1 MTEALSTT
9 APLRLAAVIKTL
21 GQDNFE
27 AALDKWLAAELNYDN
42 ITVLA
47 YPPVGAP
54 ELLYRKARRTEVHA
68 RLDSTYLKGAYLL
81 DPFHQLHVDHAPDG
95 LYHLA
100 KIAPD
105 HFTRGDYFL
114 TYYAATT
121 LTDEMTY
128 LSRSQSG
135 ATITVCLG
143 RDASSGKRF
152 SVRDLAQAGRIAPVA
167 LALMTRHW
175 REFAVETTALP
186 PTTTAETLR
195 RNTQSQLGIELTPR
209 QSETAVLILKGH
221 STGSIALNLS
231 LSPSTVKVF
240 RKQLYQRCG
249 ISSQAELF
257 SLLLPMLGSPEGH

>member
-1 MTEALSTT
+1 MADPLSPT
-9 APLRLAAVIKTL
+9 APQHLASVIDAL
-21 GQDNFE
+21 GQDGFE
-27 AALDKWLAAELNYDN
+27 TVLDQWLGAELSYDN

-47 YPPVGAP
+47 YPPSGAP

-68 RLDSTYLKGAYLL
+68 RLDSAYLKGAYLL

-100 KIAPD
+100 EIAPD

-152 SVRDLAQAGRIAPVA
+152 SARDLAQAGRIKPIA

-175 REFAVETTALP
+175 RGFAAETTALRP
-186 PTTTAETLR
+186 PTTAETLR
-195 RNTQSQLGIELTPR
+195 LNTQSQLGIDLTPR

-221 STGSIALNLS
+221 STGSIALNLD
-231 LSPSTVKVF
+231 LSPGTVKVF